1 MLSVWWFGQAGK
13 WRRLLQSKG
22 EGKSKTG
29 EREKQ
34 QQKKR
39 EKGKSK
45 EGSEA
50 KNASSKYAER
60 NDRRSE
66 TPSSDVGRN
75 NCAGEWFSETDA
87 RSKHTTSPE
96 SGWDQGRCPTG
107 LQRGCLSLIQGGF
120 FFEPKDEGKK
130 NKTFIEEDIKA
141 AKMLIEENGVI
152 QLDTGILIRKKIA
165 SARVEPNRAQRTL
178 VFLGVLWPKPNK
190 WCL

>member
-1 MLSVWWFGQAGK
+1 MIRTSRQM
-13 WRRLLQSKG
+13 RRLLQSKG

-66 TPSSDVGRN
+66 TPSSDVEETIAQENDFQKLTHVQSIQHHQRADEIK
-75 NCAGEWFSETDA
+75 AGAPQAFKEAAWVWF
-87 RSKHTTSPE
+87 RVV
-96 SGWDQGRCPTG
+96 
-107 LQRGCLSLIQGGF
+107 F